1 MSRHRPAWYAVDTQL
16 MLTIYDSLSHAPWV
30 EGRAT
35 NSQCPCA
42 AYIIGNCI
50 RREMNWP
57 GGVASGSILSKL
69 RNGCGRKRSP
79 PVRLESSAHHPRDD
93 ILFQNDDGS
102 LAIWTIASAALGTVS
117 GV

>member
-1 MSRHRPAWYAVDTQL
+1 MRPLQLADPSQSQDAFATRPTASISRHRPAWYAVDTQL

-79 PVRLESSAHHPRDD
+79 PVRLESSA
-93 ILFQNDDGS
+93 
-102 LAIWTIASAALGTVS
+102 
-117 GV
+117 